1 VWALAQNAAVNRR
14 AKSGRRR
21 SSTVGALQIRDLKMG
36 DQMSGPDIWSFI
48 FRSCIF
54 WSCIFSAPLYCTDL
68 YVIRRTAIARN
79 HGKRSNLSPKRRVA
93 KVSCRQTACDWAPG
107 RKRSH
112 GNFIQ
117 LTVKWDGIILSCCI
131 IFTAVPS
138 VLWRCWL
145 GGRKGIRPVKKLSCG
160 GVAWLSVW
168 SEVYGIWPS
177 WCHCHSLSLASVKS
191 RLVLPV
197 WYRLT

>member
-1 VWALAQNAAVNRR
+1 MLPLIGEPSQ
-14 AKSGRRR
+14 R
-21 SSTVGALQIRDLKMG
+21 SSTVGALQIQDLKMG

-79 HGKRSNLSPKRRVA
+79 HGKRSNLSPIRRVA

-131 IFTAVPS
+131 IFTVVPS
-138 VLWRCWL
+138 VLWRRWL

-160 GVAWLSVW
+160 VLHGYLSGARYMA
-168 SEVYGIWPS
+168 YGPADATAT
-177 WCHCHSLSLASVKS
+177 HCLL
-191 RLVLPV
+191 LQ
-197 WYRLT
+197 